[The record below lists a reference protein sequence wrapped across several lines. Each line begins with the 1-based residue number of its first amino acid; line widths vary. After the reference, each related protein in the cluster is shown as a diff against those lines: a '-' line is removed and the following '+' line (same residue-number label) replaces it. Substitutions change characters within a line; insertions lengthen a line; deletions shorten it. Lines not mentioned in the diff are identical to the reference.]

1 MVLVIVLTVL
11 GSLAPVARRQINHAR
26 INRASGVVAADFY
39 LAQSLAAKA
48 RSPVKVVFDAT
59 AKTAFIQL
67 PNDSVLQRRYYGPE
81 SEFKLVSLSASPSQ
95 VLVLPNGMTNGS
107 VTVTLTDGEYT
118 RQVRMSR
125 AGQIRVLRS

>member
-11 GSLAPVARRQINHAR
+11 GSLAPTVRRQLVHAR
-26 INRASGVVAADFY
+26 INRAAGVVAADFY

-48 RSPVKVVFDAT
+48 RAPVKVVFDAT
-59 AKTAFIQL
+59 ARTAFIQL
-67 PNDSVLQRRYYGPE
+67 RNDSVLQRRYYGTE
-81 SEFKLVSLSASPSQ
+81 SEFKLSSFSASPTQ
-95 VLVLPNGMTNGS
+95 VQVLPNGMTNGT